1 MRDSHMRIL
10 IAEDEEFNQMVVEAM
25 IELLY
30 PGARVE
36 MVSNGMEAL
45 DILKTQTFDLLLSDV
60 DMPLM
65 NGYELVSEV
74 KKLGLTI
81 PMVCVTA
88 FAISGDRE
96 KLLMHGFDGYISKP
110 IDMED
115 MKTVLDTYL
124 KGDAE

>member
-1 MRDSHMRIL
+1 MRIL
-10 IAEDEEFNQMVVEAM
+10 IAEDDEYNQMVVEAM

-30 PGARVE
+30 PDVAVE
-36 MVSNGMEAL
+36 MVSNGAEAL
-45 DILKTQTFDLLLSDV
+45 EKLKTETFGLLLSDV

-74 KKLGLTI
+74 KNMGLNVPI
-81 PMVCVTA
+81 VCVTA

-110 IDMED
+110 IDMDD
-115 MKTVLDTYL
+115 MKTVLDKYL
-124 KGDAE
+124 LGGNVE